1 MGTAS
6 AGTHTNWGGVA
17 GDTAAGAASG
27 ASVGGPYGAAIG
39 GAAGF
44 LTGLLTSRS
53 PDDPRPP
60 EAPPAPLDLAEELAR
75 RGEIAKQMRLMGD
88 GAGNFL
94 TGPLGDTS
102 RAPGAAPKAV
112 AA

>member
-1 MGTAS
+1 MGSAS
-6 AGTHTNWGGVA
+6 GTHTNAGGVLADTGA
-17 GDTAAGAASG
+17 GAAAGASI
-27 ASVGGPYGAAIG
+27 GGPYGAAIG

-44 LTGLLTSRS
+44 LTGLLTSKS
-53 PDDPRPP
+53 PDDPLPP
-60 EAPPAPLDLAEELAR
+60 EAPPAPLDLADELAR

-102 RAPGAAPKAV
+102 KAPGAAPKAV